1 MKYLCQSYKQ
11 NIVFQTEVYII
22 TLDELGYLR
31 IDENWEYIRDQAFC
45 SRLSAFTAYT
55 HNY

>member
-11 NIVFQTEVYII
+11 NIVFHTEVYII